1 MNAPQIAID
10 LLMGIFNPF
19 YSSQSTALLFFI
31 VKSCSMHEMIT
42 NVVHHHLLSS
52 SFCAFRTRFP
62 HSTFSLI
69 ENACR
74 STLFIPSR
82 RIGTDSIRG
91 IKSAEPDG
99 LQIFGGADQAS
110 DKQFWRG
117 VNSVVRCGPINFHR
131 TALPLMLCRG
141 ELKLGSTCCFIV

>member
-1 MNAPQIAID
+1 
-10 LLMGIFNPF
+10 
-19 YSSQSTALLFFI
+19 
-31 VKSCSMHEMIT
+31 MHEMI
-42 NVVHHHLLSS
+42 NNAVHLFFLRVQNTLSS
-52 SFCAFRTRFP
+52 G
-62 HSTFSLI
+62 TFSFI
-69 ENACR
+69 VNACR
-74 STLFIPSR
+74 SILFIPSR

-117 VNSVVRCGPINFHR
+117 VNSVARCGPINFHR

-141 ELKLGSTCCFIV
+141 LKLGSTC